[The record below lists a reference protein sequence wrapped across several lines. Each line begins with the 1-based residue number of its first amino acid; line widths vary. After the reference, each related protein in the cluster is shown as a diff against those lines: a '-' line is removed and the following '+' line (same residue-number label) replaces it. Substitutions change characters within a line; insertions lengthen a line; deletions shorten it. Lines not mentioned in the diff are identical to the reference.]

1 MNRRDALKKSALA
14 LGAAAGAPT
23 LLSLLQSCAQQD
35 RLTWTPQFLSEDHSR
50 FLSSFVDFLLPKTET
65 PGGLDV
71 KADIFIDLMYAKTYD
86 EASQKQVVADIE
98 KFNSDCKAKYGK
110 VFADLSEGD
119 KKAVFEEHEANSP
132 KFPKT
137 VWGGSVGPREPVG
150 FYRSLKSTVLW
161 AYFSSEEI
169 GKNVLSYD
177 PIPGEYRGCMPL
189 SEVGNTWSL

>member
-35 RLTWTPQFLSEDHSR
+35 RLTWTPQFLSEDHAR

-71 KADIFIDLMYAKTYD
+71 KADIFIELMYAKTYD

-98 KFNSDCKAKYGK
+98 KFNSDCKAKYGR

-137 VWGGSVGPREPVG
+137 VWGGAVGPFEPVG

-169 GKNVLSYD
+169 GKNVLNYD

>member
-35 RLTWTPQFLSEDHSR
+35 RLTWTPQFLSEDHAS

-86 EASQKQVVADIE
+86 EASKKQVVADIE
-98 KFNSDCKAKYGK
+98 KFNSDCKAKFGK
-110 VFADLSEGD
+110 AFAELSAED
-119 KKAVFEEHEANSP
+119 KKEVFQEHEANSP

-137 VWGGSVGPREPVG
+137 VWGGAVGPREPVG

-169 GKNVLSYD
+169 GKTVLSYD
-177 PIPGEYRGCMPL
+177 PIPGKYRGCMPL

>member
-35 RLTWTPQFLSEDHSR
+35 RLTWTPQFLSEEHAR

-86 EASQKQVVADIE
+86 EAGQKQVVAGIE
-98 KFNSDCKAKYGK
+98 KFNSDCREKYGK
-110 VFADLSEGD
+110 VFSELSEED
-119 KKAVFEEHEANSP
+119 KKAVFQEHEANSP

-137 VWGGSVGPREPVG
+137 VWGGAVGPREPVG
-150 FYRSLKSTVLW
+150 FYRGLKSTVLW

-177 PIPGEYRGCMPL
+177 PIPGEYLGCIPL
-189 SEVGNTWSL
+189 SDVGNTWSL